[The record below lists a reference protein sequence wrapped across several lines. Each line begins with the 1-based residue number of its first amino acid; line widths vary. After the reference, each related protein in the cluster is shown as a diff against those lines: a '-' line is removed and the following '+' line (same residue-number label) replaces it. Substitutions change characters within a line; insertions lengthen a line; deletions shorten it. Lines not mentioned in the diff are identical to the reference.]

1 MRIAVIANDDQRM
14 DWEKPGIRAGH
25 DIIWLREMSNEINA
39 DVVIDLDFKN
49 EEERVNSLINSG
61 ASILI
66 VNSVSDNSIPAS
78 FIRIN
83 GWKGFLERNI
93 LEASSNSQEKMVTEV
108 ASIFGRTVQFVP
120 NTPGFISARV
130 VSMIINEAFFALE
143 EKISTKDEIDTAM
156 KLGTNYPYGPFE
168 WCKMIGAPSVLN
180 LLEILSKED
189 LRYQPASLLKLEAGP

>member
-1 MRIAVIANDDQRM
+1 MRITVIANDEQRM
-14 DWEKPGIRAGH
+14 DWEKPGVQTGH
-25 DIIWLREMSNEINA
+25 EIIWLSEMSNEIKA
-39 DVVIDLDFKN
+39 EVIIDLDFKN
-49 EEERVNSLINSG
+49 EEGRVSSLINSG

-66 VNSVSDNSIPAS
+66 VNSVSDNGIPAS

-93 LEASSNSQEKMVTEV
+93 LEASSGSQEKMVTEV
-108 ASIFGRTVQFVP
+108 AAIFSRTVQFVP
-120 NTPGFISARV
+120 NIPGFISARV

-168 WCKMIGAPSVLN
+168 WCKMIGASSIFN
-180 LLEILSKED
+180 LLEILAKED
-189 LRYQPASLLKLEAGP
+189 ERYQPAPLLKLEAQP